1 MPQPLKALEMPQ
13 KRASET
19 RIRNGPVPQ
28 MHQTQIQMTQMQMP
42 QMQMP
47 QMQPLPLPLPLP
59 MPMLFMPRSPRLMN
73 QTKPI

>member
-28 MHQTQIQMTQMQMP
+28 MHQTQIQMP

-59 MPMLFMPRSPRLMN
+59 LPMLFMPRSTRLIN